1 MSKVVVYGIEFDT
14 EDVGRPKRI
23 RNNVAIATAK
33 AFCQVMEVGRFT
45 KSQLD
50 ILTNEVVRGRLDG
63 TDKDEVSRVADIVM
77 NLGAQ
82 GASAKDIA
90 ILRSLYFE
98 YEEIKEIV
106 KSRKRID
113 TVLKDLGLEDPEIET
128 IYGLT
133 SRTLTEWYVPYSVA
147 KEV

>member
-33 AFCQVMEVGRFT
+33 AFCQVMNVGRFT

-63 TDKDEVSRVADIVM
+63 TDKEEVSHVADIVM
-77 NLGAQ
+77 SLGAQ

-106 KSRKRID
+106 KSKKRID

>member
-1 MSKVVVYGIEFDT
+1 M
-14 EDVGRPKRI
+14 
-23 RNNVAIATAK
+23 
-33 AFCQVMEVGRFT
+33 
-45 KSQLD
+45 
-50 ILTNEVVRGRLDG
+50 
-63 TDKDEVSRVADIVM
+63 
-77 NLGAQ
+77 
-82 GASAKDIA
+82 
-90 ILRSLYFE
+90 
-98 YEEIKEIV
+98 V